1 MTYILYSCGEGR
13 HEANNF
19 VCSETF
25 YFSVELTRI
34 YCLRQATADEQNNGK
49 LGLTSQDSSQDFGRG
64 IFRV

>member
-1 MTYILYSCGEGR
+1 MIINDLHLYSCGEGR

-49 LGLTSQDSSQDFGRG
+49 LGLTS
-64 IFRV
+64 